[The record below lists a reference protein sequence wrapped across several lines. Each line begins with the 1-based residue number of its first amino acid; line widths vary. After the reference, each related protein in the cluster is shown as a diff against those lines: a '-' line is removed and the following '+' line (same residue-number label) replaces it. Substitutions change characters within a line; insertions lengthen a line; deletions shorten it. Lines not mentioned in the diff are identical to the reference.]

1 VPRCNG
7 LWGRTG
13 HGKQDWL
20 TISGNIASGE
30 LAFDN
35 ISPKTRLFTV
45 LSMVWNAFG
54 KPWGPRRK
62 WETVIKIRVTC
73 CCRIWIAVA
82 KNRV

>member
-1 VPRCNG
+1 MVDVSEDSFHVEDKNVPRCNG

-20 TISGNIASGE
+20 TISENIASGE

-45 LSMVWNAFG
+45 LSMVWNPFG
-54 KPWGPRRK
+54 KLCG
-62 WETVIKIRVTC
+62 
-73 CCRIWIAVA
+73 
-82 KNRV
+82 